1 MIDHGKIVFASGYR
15 TNFDIWSLQLE
26 TGELF
31 QLTTGENLNDF
42 PKWSPDGSRI
52 AYISTQDDMVS
63 SLWVMDSNGAN
74 KRRLTNHIHCQ
85 QPAWSPDG
93 RSIIFISNSDNPQT
107 LDIAAL
113 NLDSGE
119 IESIYRCGG
128 MESEPSWS
136 PDGRFIVFAAPE
148 SVNQSGISSRNTDI
162 YELEVATGKVARL
175 TSSPAKDFCPRYS
188 PDGSKIAFISHRNSR
203 TDTEYQALTQQISAS
218 IKAGDMQSVNSAI
231 RKLQALEQDSDIWL
245 MDRCGSDQRAITDND
260 DTELGISWA
269 PDGSAL
275 IYTCASKGLGD
286 TERLKI
292 IDVNSGL
299 SKPVEF
305 DRSPLEAE
313 IGASGALNRTFV
325 QKLFPDMLERLMV
338 NRSFWGEERN
348 PDWTN
353 S

>member
-1 MIDHGKIVFASGYR
+1 
-15 TNFDIWSLQLE
+15 
-26 TGELF
+26 
-31 QLTTGENLNDF
+31 
-42 PKWSPDGSRI
+42 
-52 AYISTQDDMVS
+52 
-63 SLWVMDSNGAN
+63 
-74 KRRLTNHIHCQ
+74 
-85 QPAWSPDG
+85 
-93 RSIIFISNSDNPQT
+93 
-107 LDIAAL
+107 
-113 NLDSGE
+113 
-119 IESIYRCGG
+119 
-128 MESEPSWS
+128 
-136 PDGRFIVFAAPE
+136 
-148 SVNQSGISSRNTDI
+148 
-162 YELEVATGKVARL
+162 
-175 TSSPAKDFCPRYS
+175 
-188 PDGSKIAFISHRNSR
+188 
-203 TDTEYQALTQQISAS
+203 
-218 IKAGDMQSVNSAI
+218 MQSVNSAI

-245 MDRCGSDQRAITDND
+245 MDRCGSNQRAITDND

-292 IDVNSGL
+292 IDVNSGR